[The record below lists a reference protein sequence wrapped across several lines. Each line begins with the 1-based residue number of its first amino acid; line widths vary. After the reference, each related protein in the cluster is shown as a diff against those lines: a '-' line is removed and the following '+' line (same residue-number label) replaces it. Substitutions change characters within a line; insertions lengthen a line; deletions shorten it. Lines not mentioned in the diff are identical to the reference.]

1 MKLKVF
7 EFPSQPKHKGFVGCV
22 AWNSNNELISCGD
35 DHKVFLFKAEE
46 NLIHDPGNL
55 SSVSIITGKKYRSS
69 KIIPNINVRVFPI
82 IAPPPSF
89 VVL

>member
-55 SSVSIITGKKYRSS
+55 SFVAFIIGEKNWSNKKVP
-69 KIIPNINVRVFPI
+69 KINV
-82 IAPPPSF
+82 
-89 VVL
+89 